1 MIINFFN
8 GISETTM
15 LVNSVDN
22 TTMGFLIEKEGPE
35 AGIIVK
41 EYEPAIMW
49 NLKVLRLVRTKH

>member
-1 MIINFFN
+1 
-8 GISETTM
+8 M